1 MNEIIKVNY
10 DNDRITVSARE
21 LHEYLEMTERF
32 SSWFERMLKYG
43 FEEGTDFTGVKK
55 LTPVNNGAKIELQ
68 DYQITIDMAKELAMV
83 QRNEKGRSARQY
95 FLKIEKRWNSPEYIM
110 KRALEIADQKVK
122 LLSQENDQLK
132 PKAFFADAVSASET
146 SILVGEL
153 AKLIK
158 QNGTDIGQRRLF
170 ERLRVDGYLMTRGTS
185 RNMPTQK
192 SMELGLME
200 IKERTINNPDGTVL
214 VTKTTKI
221 TGKGQVYFVN
231 KYCGKETYENI

>member
-1 MNEIIKVNY
+1 
-10 DNDRITVSARE
+10 
-21 LHEYLEMTERF
+21 MTERF
-32 SSWFERMLKYG
+32 SSWFERMLKYC

-83 QRNEKGRSARQY
+83 QRNEKGRRARQY
-95 FLKIEKRWNSPEYIM
+95 FLEIEKRWNSPEYIM

-122 LLSQENDQLK
+122 LLSHENEQLR

-170 ERLRVDGYLMTRGTS
+170 ERLKVDGYLMTRGTS